1 MTPYNDELLFEQDF
15 VKYLYTACGWEKNI
29 IKNPT
34 EEDLIVNWA
43 QILFDNN
50 KDADHLNGHPLTKGE
65 MQQIVSI
72 VDSLKSPYKLNQFI
86 NGGSVTINRDNP
98 DDPNNLGKPVTL
110 KIYSRNE
117 IAAGS
122 SRYQIVEQPRFKT
135 TNNVYPTRRGDVML
149 LINGMP
155 VYHIELKKSNVDI
168 SQAERQIE
176 KYMVNNAFSGLFSL
190 IQVFIAMNPED
201 AVYFAN
207 PGPQGKFNPLYYFH
221 WTDSQNNYIRE
232 WNKFAHSLLMIPR
245 AHEIIGFYTVPDG
258 SDGILKVLRPYQ
270 IYAAEDI
277 FNKVS
282 AAHWT
287 KQEQKAGYVW
297 HTTGS
302 GKTLTSFKTAQLI
315 SNTNIADKVVFLI
328 DRVELGEQSY
338 LDYTNF
344 ANIDDSINDTSN
356 TNSLINLL
364 TSSDKDEKVIVTSIQ
379 KMSRIKPG
387 EVPNSVITKIKS
399 KRVVF
404 IVDECHRDQNGD
416 MHQQIEHTFPSA
428 MFFGFTGTPDH
439 KETSDIFGNE
449 LHRYT
454 IAQAVREFDKNV
466 LGFDRYKVCI
476 YKDNDMRMLIGL
488 KKANATTVAEALN
501 DPAKKEVFDF
511 YMNRGNKKCPMTI
524 VEKEIPASQF
534 QTDEYR
540 SSVVKDIIDNWT
552 IRSSDSLFHSIF
564 ATSSIKE
571 AIEYYRIF
579 ARLKEEGKHN
589 LNVSALFDPSDD
601 NGNNAVF
608 KMGGIT
614 DILNDYGK
622 MFGVYYDHANYRKFK
637 KDLCLRLAHKEPY
650 KKLSKDQ
657 QINIVIVVDQLLTG
671 FDSKWINTVYLDKLL
686 QGKNFIQ
693 AASRTNRL
701 YGPEK
706 KHGTIVWYRYPHLT
720 EAAFDK
726 AVDEYSG
733 SQPFGIFVDKLE
745 KNLGLINSV
754 YNEIKDHFESFGIT
768 NFERNEEDDEWKKKF
783 ARLFSLLNDKIESAK
798 LQGFFWGQYHYDF
811 NHDDGT
817 LSSVEVNFDKNIYL
831 TLLQRYKELFSKIA
845 VKSEPP
851 FAIDP
856 YIVEM
861 QVDTIDESYM
871 NSRFKQYMKNLN
883 NGDAKAKQKAL
894 DDLHKTFASL
904 SQEDKT
910 FAKQFLNDVENGLPI
925 ASDKNL
931 SDYIADYKAKAY
943 NDEIHVVAVGLGVDE
958 SKLKALMNRHPTVAT
973 IKSFGDYDE
982 LFDGLDI
989 AKARA
994 YLESKLNKPLTKNRE
1009 VKVAADS
1016 YLRGIIINGL

>member
-176 KYMVNNAFSGLFSL
+176 KYMVNYAFSGLFSL

-476 YKDNDMRMLIGL
+476 YKRQRYANADWL
-488 KKANATTVAEALN
+488 KKGKR
-501 DPAKKEVFDF
+501 DDCC
-511 YMNRGNKKCPMTI
+511 RGTK
-524 VEKEIPASQF
+524 
-534 QTDEYR
+534 R
-540 SSVVKDIIDNWT
+540 SSKK
-552 IRSSDSLFHSIF
+552 RSVRFL
-564 ATSSIKE
+564 
-571 AIEYYRIF
+571 Y
-579 ARLKEEGKHN
+579 
-589 LNVSALFDPSDD
+589 
-601 NGNNAVF
+601 
-608 KMGGIT
+608 
-614 DILNDYGK
+614 
-622 MFGVYYDHANYRKFK
+622 
-637 KDLCLRLAHKEPY
+637 EP
-650 KKLSKDQ
+650 
-657 QINIVIVVDQLLTG
+657 
-671 FDSKWINTVYLDKLL
+671 W
-686 QGKNFIQ
+686 
-693 AASRTNRL
+693 
-701 YGPEK
+701 
-706 KHGTIVWYRYPHLT
+706 
-720 EAAFDK
+720 
-726 AVDEYSG
+726 
-733 SQPFGIFVDKLE
+733 
-745 KNLGLINSV
+745 
-754 YNEIKDHFESFGIT
+754 
-768 NFERNEEDDEWKKKF
+768 
-783 ARLFSLLNDKIESAK
+783 
-798 LQGFFWGQYHYDF
+798 
-811 NHDDGT
+811 
-817 LSSVEVNFDKNIYL
+817 
-831 TLLQRYKELFSKIA
+831 
-845 VKSEPP
+845 
-851 FAIDP
+851 
-856 YIVEM
+856 
-861 QVDTIDESYM
+861 
-871 NSRFKQYMKNLN
+871 
-883 NGDAKAKQKAL
+883 
-894 DDLHKTFASL
+894 
-904 SQEDKT
+904 
-910 FAKQFLNDVENGLPI
+910 
-925 ASDKNL
+925 
-931 SDYIADYKAKAY
+931 
-943 NDEIHVVAVGLGVDE
+943 
-958 SKLKALMNRHPTVAT
+958 
-973 IKSFGDYDE
+973 
-982 LFDGLDI
+982 
-989 AKARA
+989 
-994 YLESKLNKPLTKNRE
+994 
-1009 VKVAADS
+1009 
-1016 YLRGIIINGL
+1016 

>member
-1 MTPYNDELLFEQDF
+1 MPYNDELLFEQDF
-15 VKYLYTACGWEKNI
+15 VKYLYTSCGWEKDV

-34 EEDLIVNWA
+34 EEDLIKNWA

-50 KDADHLNGHPLTKGE
+50 NDIDHLNGYPLTKGE
-65 MQQIVSI
+65 MQQIISKI
-72 VDSLKSPYKLNQFI
+72 DTLKSPYKLNEFI
-86 NGGSVTINRDNP
+86 NGGSVTITRENP
-98 DDPNNLGKPVTL
+98 DDINNFGKSVTL
-110 KIYSRNE
+110 KIYNRNE

-122 SRYQIVEQPRFKT
+122 SRYQIVEQPRFTT

-155 VYHIELKKSNVDI
+155 LYHIELKKSNVDI
-168 SQAERQIE
+168 SHAERQIE
-176 KYMVNNAFSGLFSL
+176 KYMENNAFSGLFSL
-190 IQVFIAMNPED
+190 VQVFIAMNPED
-201 AVYFAN
+201 AVYYAN
-207 PGPQGKFNPLYYFH
+207 PGRQGKFNPLYYFH

-232 WNKFAHSLLMIPR
+232 RNKFAHSLLMIPR

-258 SDGILKVLRPYQ
+258 SDGNLKVLRPYQ

-282 AAHWT
+282 SAHWT

-356 TNSLINLL
+356 TDSLISLL
-364 TSSDKDEKVIVTSIQ
+364 KSDYKDEKVIVTSIQ
-379 KMSRIKPG
+379 KMSRIKSG
-387 EVPNSVITKIKS
+387 EVPENVITTIKR
-399 KRVVF
+399 KRIVF
-404 IVDECHRDQNGD
+404 IVDECHRDQNGE
-416 MHQQIEHTFPSA
+416 MHQQIEHTFPTA

-439 KETSDIFGNE
+439 KETADIFGNE

-454 IAQAVREFDKNV
+454 IAHAVRKFDKNV

-476 YKDNDMRMLIGL
+476 YKDNDIRKLVGL
-488 KKANATTVAEALN
+488 KKANAATVEEALS
-501 DPAKKEVFDF
+501 DETKKEIFEY
-511 YMNRGNKKCPMTI
+511 YMNRGEKKCPMTI
-524 VEKEIPASQF
+524 VEQEVPVSQF
-534 QTDEYR
+534 QTNDYR
-540 SSVVKDIIDNWT
+540 LSVVTDIIDNWT
-552 IRSSDSLFHSIF
+552 IRSSNSMFHSVF

-579 ARLKEEGKHN
+579 AKLKAEGKHN
-589 LNVSALFDPSDD
+589 LNISALFDPSDD
-601 NGNNAVF
+601 NGNNAIF
-608 KMGGIT
+608 KMQGIT
-614 DILNDYGK
+614 NILNDYGK

-650 KKLSKDQ
+650 KKLDKDQ
-657 QINIVIVVDQLLTG
+657 QINLVIVVDQLLTG
-671 FDSKWINTVYLDKLL
+671 FDSKWINTVYLDKILK
-686 QGKNFIQ
+686 GKNFIQ

-701 YGPEK
+701 FGPEK
-706 KHGTIVWYRYPHLT
+706 KHGTIVWYRYPHST
-720 EAAFDK
+720 EAYFDK

-733 SQPFGIFVDKLE
+733 SQPFGIFVDRLE
-745 KNLGLINSV
+745 KNLNFINST
-754 YNEIKDHFESFGIT
+754 YNEIIEHFESVGIS
-768 NFERNEEDDEWKKKF
+768 NFERNKEDDEWKKKF
-783 ARLFSLLNDKIESAK
+783 TRLFTLLNDKIQSAK

-817 LSSVEVNFDKNIYL
+817 LSSINVELDKNNYL
-831 TLLQRYKELFSKIA
+831 ILLQRYKELFSKIII
-845 VKSEPP
+845 KNDPP
-851 FAIDP
+851 FEIDP
-856 YIVEM
+856 YIVDM
-861 QVDTIDESYM
+861 QVDTIDENYM
-871 NSRFKQYMKNLN
+871 NSRFKQYMKDIRS
-883 NGDAKAKQKAL
+883 GDEKAKQKTL

-910 FAKQFLNDVENGLPI
+910 FAKQFLNDVENGLIVAP
-925 ASDKNL
+925 DKNL
-931 SDYIADYKAKAY
+931 SDYIADYKTRAY
-943 NDEIHVVAVGLGVDE
+943 NNEIHAIAIGLGINE
-958 SKLKALMNRHPTVAT
+958 SKLKALINRHPTETT

-989 AKARA
+989 EKART
-994 YLESKLNKPLTKNRE
+994 YLEAKLNKTLSKKRE
-1009 VKVAADS
+1009 VIFEADTF
-1016 YLRGIIINGL
+1016 LRRIIINGI